1 MDYLMAFNLIML
13 VWITFISYLILILMG
28 QDNEEF
34 FNEIT
39 DFYGDI
45 E

>member
-1 MDYLMAFNLIML
+1 MDYLMVFNLIML
-13 VWITFISYLILILMG
+13 IWITFIFNLILILMS